1 MYKECKDP
9 KGAEKIQ
16 ACIDI
21 LQEIHDGIISKG
33 CSKRE
38 ITTVTLTK
46 IIQELKNVKH
56 SMS

>member
-9 KGAEKIQ
+9 KDVERLQ
-16 ACIDI
+16 ECIDI
-21 LQEIHDGIISKG
+21 LQSIHDNIISKG

-38 ITTVTLTK
+38 ITTVSLGR